1 VATKASRPGRV
12 LITFLLVIAAL
23 YAAVAAAGD
32 WKPRLGLD
40 LQGGTRITLQAKT
53 AEAGET
59 PPPDQMEEAKDI
71 IEQRVNG
78 TGVSEAEVAIQGDDQ
93 IVVEIPGQER
103 QGIVNQIGR
112 TALLYF
118 RLVWAAQAP
127 PQEGQ
132 VPSAPAITLP
142 PAPQDTA
149 PTGEPTNNRAAPG
162 FGAADPT
169 DTPSPTEGATDS
181 GDGSTDQS
189 AAPGDLSNLTQEESI
204 ALANSVSQTS
214 GIGTAPSGSEEAYN
228 ALVSQMN
235 ELECPPSGA
244 APDVNDNPDEPLVTC
259 DEDGGKY
266 VLSPALIEGTQLE
279 DASATV
285 PQQGVGWQVQ
295 LELDGAGTDT
305 LSDISSAMVGQGS
318 RFAIVL
324 DGQVLSAPV
333 FDAAI
338 NDGQAQI
345 SGDFNQETA
354 QGLANSLKYGAL
366 PLAFEKGGEGEGGG
380 VEIIGPSLA
389 GSQLDAGLLAGAFGL
404 ALVVA
409 YCMAYYRG
417 LGIVVV
423 ASLAVAATMTYAMV
437 LLLGAGMGFT
447 LTLPG
452 IAGLIVAIGITADS
466 FIVFFERLRDEVRD
480 GKSLR
485 LAVESG
491 WRRARMTIIAA
502 DSVSFLAA
510 LILYIFTIGVVRGFA
525 FALGLTTL
533 IDVVVVFFFTK
544 PMVAMLARTKFFG
557 RGHRFSGFDAH
568 HLGIEGRS
576 VSRMAPTARGEA

>member
-1 VATKASRPGRV
+1 
-12 LITFLLVIAAL
+12 
-23 YAAVAAAGD
+23 
-32 WKPRLGLD
+32 
-40 LQGGTRITLQAKT
+40 
-53 AEAGET
+53 
-59 PPPDQMEEAKDI
+59 
-71 IEQRVNG
+71 
-78 TGVSEAEVAIQGDDQ
+78 
-93 IVVEIPGQER
+93 
-103 QGIVNQIGR
+103 
-112 TALLYF
+112 
-118 RLVWAAQAP
+118 
-127 PQEGQ
+127 
-132 VPSAPAITLP
+132 
-142 PAPQDTA
+142 
-149 PTGEPTNNRAAPG
+149 
-162 FGAADPT
+162 
-169 DTPSPTEGATDS
+169 
-181 GDGSTDQS
+181 
-189 AAPGDLSNLTQEESI
+189 
-204 ALANSVSQTS
+204 
-214 GIGTAPSGSEEAYN
+214 
-228 ALVSQMN
+228 
-235 ELECPPSGA
+235 
-244 APDVNDNPDEPLVTC
+244 
-259 DEDGGKY
+259 
-266 VLSPALIEGTQLE
+266 
-279 DASATV
+279 
-285 PQQGVGWQVQ
+285 
-295 LELDGAGTDT
+295 
-305 LSDISSAMVGQGS
+305 MVGKGS

-324 DGQVLSAPV
+324 DGEVLSAPV

-338 NDGQAQI
+338 TDGNAVI
-345 SGDFNQETA
+345 SGDFT
-354 QGLANSLKYGAL
+354 QGSAEALANSLKYGAL

-380 VEIIGPSLA
+380 VQVIGPSLA

-409 YCMAYYRG
+409 YCMVYYRG

-423 ASLAVAATMTYAMV
+423 ASLSIAAAVTYALV

-544 PMVAMLARTKFFG
+544 PMVAMLARTEYFG

-576 VSRMAPTARGEA
+576 VSRMAKTARGEA